1 MLLECGDLERLEE
14 YVELKKD
21 KQLYK
26 WWANYL
32 ES

>member
-1 MLLECGDLERLEE
+1 MFLEAGEIERLED
-14 YVELKKD
+14 YVEKKKD
-21 KQLYK
+21 KGLYK